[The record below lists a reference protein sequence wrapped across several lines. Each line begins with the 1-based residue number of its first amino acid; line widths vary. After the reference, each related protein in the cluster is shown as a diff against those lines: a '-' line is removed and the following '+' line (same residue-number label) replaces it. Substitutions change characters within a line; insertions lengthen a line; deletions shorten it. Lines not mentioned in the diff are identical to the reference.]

1 MASVVWLVSGSFAV
15 HFSNLIFVFNSYC
28 VDMVE
33 YLGWVA
39 SLVKSTMNGLTPFE
53 RTREQSTEAPGPKI
67 ITAADKQ

>member
-15 HFSNLIFVFNSYC
+15 NFSNLIFVFNSYC
-28 VDMVE
+28 VE

-53 RTREQSTEAPGPKI
+53 RTREQSTETKPLVPK
-67 ITAADKQ
+67 